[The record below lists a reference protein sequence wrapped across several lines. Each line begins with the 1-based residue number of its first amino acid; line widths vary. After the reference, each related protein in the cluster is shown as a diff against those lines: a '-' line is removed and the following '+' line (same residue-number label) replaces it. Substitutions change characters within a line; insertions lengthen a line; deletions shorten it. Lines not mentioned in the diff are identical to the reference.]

1 MDMTS
6 LRCER
11 CGRFF
16 DEGESVVV
24 LLLTPA
30 GDING
35 GSPEDFSV
43 LAALHL
49 ACFQELEAGGKAG
62 QEADEPSPALRPV
75 FEDEE
80 VES

>member
-1 MDMTS
+1 MTS

-62 QEADEPSPALRPV
+62 QEAEEPSPALRPV